1 MHFLIYIYID
11 INKQDNHYYYN
22 STISFEVN
30 KLVKYSESES
40 QIYKNGPVNAYIYC
54 MRGRK
59 NSFLFFYQSTMRK

>member
-40 QIYKNGPVNAYIYC
+40 QIYKNGPVNAYIHE
-54 MRGRK
+54 RK
-59 NSFLFFYQSTMRK
+59 KKFVSVFFQSTMRK